1 MKRRQCYRYTCDY
14 CNKAGCSGGHI
25 AGHERHCTGNPNR
38 VCRMCAMVG
47 EQQHTMAELF
57 VPIATA
63 VAYFKPTP
71 GELDSIDVS
80 GLRELVK
87 NCPACILA
95 ALRQFKSAD
104 GDEVVAETTDFN
116 FKQECAAWM
125 KQFHDSC
132 PAKSPEAAYGPF
144 DRDEWLA
151 TWRNCLP
158 ISPLRVTLLRRHEPE
173 VVELPF

>member
-1 MKRRQCYRYTCDY
+1 
-14 CNKAGCSGGHI
+14 
-25 AGHERHCTGNPNR
+25 
-38 VCRMCAMVG
+38 MVG
-47 EQQHTMAELF
+47 ERQHTMAELF

-63 VAYFKPTP
+63 VAYFKPIP
-71 GELDSIDVS
+71 GEPDSIDVT

-116 FKQECAAWM
+116 FKQECAAWI
-125 KQFHDSC
+125 KQYHASC
-132 PAKSPEAAYGPF
+132 PARSQEEAYGEF

-151 TWRNCLP
+151 TWRDCLP
-158 ISPLRVTLLRRHEPE
+158 ISPLRVTLLQKHAPDWVAE
-173 VVELPF
+173 VPF